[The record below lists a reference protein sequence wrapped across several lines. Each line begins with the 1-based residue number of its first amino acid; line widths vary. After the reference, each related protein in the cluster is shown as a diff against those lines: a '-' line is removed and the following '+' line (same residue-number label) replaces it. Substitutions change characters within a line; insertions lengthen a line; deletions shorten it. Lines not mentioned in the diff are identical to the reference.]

1 MIDRFQR
8 QLLFLAPAAV
18 MSAWATVMLHTLLA
32 GHINRL
38 LSPMFRSYVGIAG
51 VALLILSALHLLLYQ
66 ANAGRVPSPW
76 RQLGRWCVL
85 LVPVIAASVLS
96 PDALSSQT
104 AAYRASGPTASDAM
118 PSISASSAA
127 SAKEALEGDPN
138 VPAPMEVTDLIT
150 VSRTPEL
157 IKKFDGRQVHVVG
170 LFTSN
175 DSPRLLRWIM
185 WCCAADAAPASV
197 KMTGQIGGPWK
208 DQQWLD
214 VVGVATFPST
224 MGQATP
230 EINVTSAKPTAEPD
244 EPFLSP

>member
-185 WCCAADAAPASV
+185 WCCAADAQPASV
-197 KMTGQIGGPWK
+197 ELSGTFPGNWK
-208 DQQWLD
+208 DTQYLEVIGTAQ
-214 VVGVATFPST
+214 FPSSLGHVVPT
-224 MGQATP
+224 IKVDSIA
-230 EINVTSAKPTAEPD
+230 PTAEPD
-244 EPFLSP
+244 EPYLSP